1 VTSGSKRPSKQ
12 AQAWAELVGEVAAI
26 LLGALIVAL
35 GWTDFGVGLMVIGAI
50 GFVVTL
56 RRSRRALLGRPA
68 DK

>member
-1 VTSGSKRPSKQ
+1 MTSESKRVSKR

-35 GWTDFGVGLMVIGAI
+35 GWTDFGAGLMVIGAI

-56 RRSRRALLGRPA
+56 WRSRRALLGRPA